1 MLLGCIADDFTGASD
16 LAGTLAR
23 EGMRTRLFTGPPQ
36 KGAAD
41 DVDAGVVMLK
51 SRSIPAAD
59 AVAQSIDALE
69 RLQALG
75 CRQFLFK
82 YCSTFDST
90 PEGNI
95 GPVAE
100 ALAEA
105 LDAKGVIVCPAF
117 PATGRTVYQGH
128 LFVNG
133 KLLSESG
140 MEHHPLTPMTDPDLR
155 RWLAR
160 QSRNAPGH
168 VPQAIVARGADAIR
182 AALAA
187 QADTGTIL
195 VVVDAID
202 EAGLRTI
209 GHAAADARLITGGSG
224 IAIGLP
230 DNFRRSGALA
240 GHAAPRPASDGPALV
255 LAGSCSI
262 ATREQVALYAQNHP
276 AFRIP
281 VDRLLAGEPV
291 AEEAAAF
298 AARYRD
304 AAPILYSTDAPD
316 AVASIKSAPGG
327 DNAAGAIERLFGEL
341 AVKAV
346 ADGVQRLVVA
356 GGETSGVVVT
366 ALALTALDIGA
377 EIDPGVPALA
387 SVTPAGAPLALALKS
402 GNFGAPDFLGRAV
415 AVLGGKDG

>member
-23 EGMRTRLFTGPPQ
+23 EGMRTRLFTGAPSGQ
-36 KGAAD
+36 AAD

-59 AVAQSIDALE
+59 AVAQSLDALA

-75 CRQFLFK
+75 CTQFLFK

-100 ALAEA
+100 ALAAA

-117 PATGRTVYQGH
+117 PGTGRTIYQGH
-128 LFVNG
+128 LFVNDR
-133 KLLSESG
+133 LLSESG
-140 MEHHPLTPMTDPDLR
+140 MQHHPLTPMTDPDIR

-160 QSRNAPGH
+160 QSTAAPGH
-168 VPQAIVARGADAIR
+168 VPQAVVARGAEAIR

-187 QADTGTIL
+187 EADAGRTL

-202 EAGLRTI
+202 DEGLRAI

-230 DNFRRSGALA
+230 ENFRRAGALA
-240 GHAAPRPASDGPALV
+240 RHFAPRAACDGPALV
-255 LAGSCSI
+255 IAGSCSI
-262 ATREQVALYAQNHP
+262 ATREQVALYAKDHP
-276 AFRIP
+276 SLRIA
-281 VDRLLAGEPV
+281 VDRLIAGEPV
-291 AEEAAAF
+291 FEETVEF
-298 AARYRD
+298 AARHRD
-304 AAPILYSTDAPD
+304 AAPLIYSTDAPD

-327 DNAAGAIERLFGEL
+327 EGAAGAIERLFGNL
-341 AVKAV
+341 ATRAV
-346 ADGVQRLVVA
+346 ANGVERLVVA
-356 GGETSGVVVT
+356 GGETSGIVVT
-366 ALALTALDIGA
+366 TLALDALDIGA
-377 EIDPGVPALA
+377 EIDPGVPALTTTT
-387 SVTPAGAPLALALKS
+387 SAGAKLALALKS

-415 AVLGGKDG
+415 AVLAGKD